1 VFNPFPYYRVS
12 LVNFTTLT
20 PYVKIYNNEGNLMK
34 QGQADEM
41 VFYEITKW
49 KEDEVLDPPKY

>member
-49 KEDEVLDPPKY
+49 KEDEVLDPSKY